1 MQSIYVWLAY
11 PAVAHD
17 KYGVGG
23 YRYVYYAGDT
33 VAVSYS
39 NYIWISKIGK

>member
-1 MQSIYVWLAY
+1 MDIINVWLAHSR
-11 PAVAHD
+11 VAHD
-17 KYGVGG
+17 KSGMGG